1 MGESDSDVR
10 GGVGE
15 KETRFADAVRYRR
28 EGIAAHIT
36 LDTPANRNA
45 LSTPLVTGLREAFAT
60 AAADPGAR
68 VVLLGHTGGTFCAGA
83 DLSEASASASDP
95 GEAVAERT
103 RVFLDLLRVILTSDE
118 PVIAVVDGHARAG
131 GVGLVAACDFAVAT
145 QRATFGVTEARLG
158 LAPAM
163 ISLPLR
169 HRMTPRA
176 LLRHMLTGEKFGPAE
191 AFESGLLSHAP
202 AGEYGER
209 AESEPSDAIDEL
221 TEGLVG
227 SLRKS
232 SPAGVAATKKLAV
245 APLLA
250 DLDAEGAHVAQVS
263 AEMFLGADAAEG
275 MTAFLERREPS
286 WAVQ

>member
-1 MGESDSDVR
+1 MTETDSDVIP
-10 GGVGE
+10 GSQPVP
-15 KETRFADAVRYRR
+15 TRFADAVRYRR

-36 LDTPANRNA
+36 LDTPRNRNA
-45 LSTPLVTGLREAFAT
+45 LSSALVAGLGEAFAV

-83 DLSEASASASDP
+83 DLSEASAAELDP
-95 GEAVAERT
+95 GEVVAERT
-103 RVFLDLLRVILTSDE
+103 RVFLDLLRVILTADT

-131 GVGLVAACDFAVAT
+131 GVGIVAACDFAVASP
-145 QRATFGVTEARLG
+145 RATFGITEVRLG

-169 HRMTPRA
+169 HRMSQRA
-176 LLRHMLTGEKFGPAE
+176 LLRYALTGAKFGPDEALEAGLVSDVAE
-191 AFESGLLSHAP
+191 VHGR
-202 AGEYGER
+202 ER
-209 AESEPSDAIDEL
+209 APEDASDALSEL
-221 TEGLVG
+221 TAGIVG

-232 SPAGVAATKKLAV
+232 SPAGMSATKTLAV

-250 DLDAEGAHVAQVS
+250 DLDEEGAHVAQVS

-275 MTAFLERREPS
+275 MTAFLERRDPT
-286 WAVQ
+286 WVVD

>member
-1 MGESDSDVR
+1 MTESDSDVIP
-10 GGVGE
+10 GSEPAPV
-15 KETRFADAVRYRR
+15 RFADAVRYRR
-28 EGIAAHIT
+28 SGIAAHIT

-45 LSTPLVTGLREAFAT
+45 LSSALVAGLREAFAE
-60 AAADPGAR
+60 AEADPGAR

-83 DLSEASASASDP
+83 DLSEASAAELDP

-103 RVFLDLLRVILTSDE
+103 RVFLDLLRLFLTSDM
-118 PVIAVVDGHARAG
+118 PVIAVVDGHVRAG
-131 GVGLVAACDFAVAT
+131 GVGIVAACDFAVAST
-145 QRATFGVTEARLG
+145 RATFGITEVRLG

-169 HRMTPRA
+169 HRMSQRA
-176 LLRHMLTGEKFGPAE
+176 LLHFVLTGEKFGPEE
-191 AFESGLLSHAP
+191 ALEAGLLSEVV
-202 AGEYGER
+202 GDVGGER
-209 AESEPSDAIDEL
+209 EPDVASDSLEPL
-221 TEGLVG
+221 TAKVLG

-232 SPAGVAATKKLAV
+232 SPAGLSATKKLAV

-275 MTAFLERREPS
+275 MTAFLERRDPT
-286 WAVQ
+286 WVVD

>member
-45 LSTPLVTGLREAFAT
+45 LSTPLVTGLREAFA
-60 AAADPGAR
+60 AVAADPGAR

-103 RVFLDLLRVILTSDE
+103 RVFLDLLRVILTADE

-131 GVGLVAACDFAVAT
+131 GVGLVASCDFAVAT
-145 QRATFGVTEARLG
+145 QRATFGVTEVRLG

-191 AFESGLLSHAP
+191 AFRSGLLSHAP
-202 AGEYGER
+202 EGESSER
-209 AESEPSDAIDEL
+209 AESEPSDAIGGL
-221 TEGLVG
+221 TADLVG

-263 AEMFLGADAAEG
+263 AEMFLGEDAGEG

-286 WAVQ
+286 WAVR

>member
-1 MGESDSDVR
+1 MGDSDSDVR
-10 GGVGE
+10 GGLGE

-45 LSTPLVTGLREAFAT
+45 LSTPLVTGLREAFAA
-60 AAADPGAR
+60 AAADPDAR

-131 GVGLVAACDFAVAT
+131 GVGLVASCDFAVAT
-145 QRATFGVTEARLG
+145 QRATFGVTEVRLG

-202 AGEYGER
+202 EGESSER
-209 AESEPSDAIDEL
+209 AESEPSDAIGGL
-221 TEGLVG
+221 TADLVG

-263 AEMFLGADAAEG
+263 AEMFLGNDAAEG

-286 WAVQ
+286 WAVR

>member
-1 MGESDSDVR
+1 MAENDSDV
-10 GGVGE
+10 GSGMGVE
-15 KETRFADAVRYRR
+15 ETRFADAVRYRR

-45 LSTPLVTGLREAFAT
+45 LSTSLVAGLREAFA
-60 AAADPGAR
+60 AVAADPGAR

-83 DLSEASASASDP
+83 DLSEASGSAADP

-103 RVFLDLLRVILTSDE
+103 RVFLDLLRVILTADV

-145 QRATFGVTEARLG
+145 PRATFGVTEVRLG

-169 HRMTPRA
+169 HRIAPRA
-176 LLRHMLTGEKFGPAE
+176 LLRHVLTGEKFGPDE
-191 AFESGLLSHAP
+191 ALESGLLSHVAEEH
-202 AGEYGER
+202 AAER
-209 AESEPSDAIDEL
+209 AESEPSDGVAAL
-221 TEGLVG
+221 TADIVG
-227 SLRKS
+227 SLRKC
-232 SPAGVAATKKLAV
+232 SPAGVSATKKLAV

-250 DLDAEGAHVAQVS
+250 DLDAEGAQVAHVS
-263 AEMFLGADAAEG
+263 AELFLGADAAEG

-286 WAVQ
+286 WAVE

>member
-1 MGESDSDVR
+1 MADSDSDVG

-15 KETRFADAVRYRR
+15 GETRFADAVRYRR
-28 EGIAAHIT
+28 EGITAHIT

-45 LSTPLVTGLREAFAT
+45 LSTPLVTGLREAFAA

-83 DLSEASASASDP
+83 DLSEASASPADP

-145 QRATFGVTEARLG
+145 SRATFGVTEVRLG

-169 HRMTPRA
+169 HRMAPRD
-176 LLRHMLTGEKFGPAE
+176 LLRHMLTGEKFGPGE
-191 AFESGLLSHAP
+191 ALASGLLSHVAD
-202 AGEYGER
+202 GDSVER
-209 AESEPSDAIDEL
+209 AESEPSDGIGAL
-221 TEGLVG
+221 TAGIVG

-232 SPAGVAATKKLAV
+232 SPAGVSATKKLAV

-250 DLDAEGAHVAQVS
+250 ELDAEGAHVAQVS

-275 MTAFLERREPS
+275 MTAFLERRDPS
-286 WAVQ
+286 WAVE

>member
-1 MGESDSDVR
+1 MADSDSDVR

-15 KETRFADAVRYRR
+15 GETRFADAVRYRR
-28 EGIAAHIT
+28 EGITAHIT

-45 LSTPLVTGLREAFAT
+45 LSTPLVTGLREAFAA

-83 DLSEASASASDP
+83 DLSEASASPADP
-95 GEAVAERT
+95 GEAVVERT
-103 RVFLDLLRVILTSDE
+103 RVFLDLLRVILTANE

-145 QRATFGVTEARLG
+145 SRATFGVTEVRLG

-169 HRMTPRA
+169 HRMAPRD
-176 LLRHMLTGEKFGPAE
+176 LLRHMLTGEKFGPGE
-191 AFESGLLSHAP
+191 ALASGLLSHVAD
-202 AGEYGER
+202 GDSDER
-209 AESEPSDAIDEL
+209 AESEPSDGIGGL
-221 TEGLVG
+221 TAGIVG

-232 SPAGVAATKKLAV
+232 SPAGVSATKKLAV

-250 DLDAEGAHVAQVS
+250 ELDAEGAHVAQVS

-275 MTAFLERREPS
+275 MTAFLERRDPS
-286 WAVQ
+286 WAVE